1 MPSRTASRSSMLRSG
16 PSPYMAR
23 LAVGT
28 ALLTMCHALSSIAK
42 SFSGVRRPREMIVW
56 LEAPGLLGLPEAP
69 EVPEVP
75 EVPEEPEEPEEPDN
89 PDNPEEP
96 EEPEIPD
103 DKLLIS
109 E

>member
-1 MPSRTASRSSMLRSG
+1 
-16 PSPYMAR
+16 MAR

-56 LEAPGLLGLPEAP
+56 LEAP
-69 EVPEVP
+69 EV
-75 EVPEEPEEPEEPDN
+75 PEEPDN
-89 PDNPEEP
+89 PDNLDEP
-96 EEPEIPD
+96 DEPDGPD
-103 DKLLIS
+103 DTLLIS

>member
-1 MPSRTASRSSMLRSG
+1 
-16 PSPYMAR
+16 MAR

-56 LEAPGLLGLPEAP
+56 LEAP

-75 EVPEEPEEPEEPDN
+75 EVPEEPEGPEG

-96 EEPEIPD
+96 DGPEVPD

>member
-1 MPSRTASRSSMLRSG
+1 
-16 PSPYMAR
+16 MAR

-56 LEAPGLLGLPEAP
+56 LEAPGLPGLPEAP
-69 EVPEVP
+69 EVPE
-75 EVPEEPEEPEEPDN
+75 EPEGPEGPDN

-96 EEPEIPD
+96 EEPAELGGGEFEIPD
-103 DKLLIS
+103 WLTNMD
-109 E
+109 